1 MTVSAILALKG
12 RDTYLSPPTATL
24 AEVCTLLADRRI
36 GAVMIAD
43 DSERLIGIVSER
55 DIIRA
60 VADDGAPALNLSVS
74 DYMTTSVVTCSE
86 DCTVDQVMQKM
97 TMGNFRHI
105 PVVRGGAI
113 VGMISNRDLV
123 RYRLDQVEREADEMR
138 AYIAT
143 A

>member
-1 MTVSAILALKG
+1 
-12 RDTYLSPPTATL
+12 
-24 AEVCTLLADRRI
+24 
-36 GAVMIAD
+36 
-43 DSERLIGIVSER
+43 IVSER

-60 VADDGAPALNLSVS
+60 VADDGAPVLNLPVS
-74 DYMTTSVVTCSE
+74 DYMTTSVVTCTE

-105 PVVRGGAI
+105 PVIRGGAI

-138 AYIAT
+138 TYIAT